1 VTAQTCDDLAFLAT
15 PTAAAMFASN
25 VGRPRG
31 GDRPSPSA
39 LRGPSQDHRAPPLA
53 AEIARRERASR
64 RLTPTRPRMLFSG
77 SPRHLKERRMRS
89 PSRFILALGAVFAA
103 SGALAIPALAAG
115 SKDSVTIGMVLE
127 PPGLDPTA
135 GAAAAIGEIT
145 HYNIFEGLTKINE
158 DFSVA
163 PLLAEKWSFSPDLK
177 TLTFTLRKGVKFQD
191 GETFSSKDV
200 KFSFERAAAKEST
213 NKEKAFF
220 ASIESIDASDPDVV
234 TLKFKAP
241 SFEALFHLGLNT
253 AVIVD
258 AKSAATEAT
267 NPVGTGPYK
276 LAAWNKGSSVTLDKW
291 DGFRDAGKIAIAHA
305 TFRFISDPS
314 AAVAAML
321 AGDVDAFPRFAG
333 VQNIAQFQSD
343 PRFQVLIG
351 GTEGKTILGIN
362 NKRKPLD
369 DLRVRQAIAYA
380 IDRKAIVEGAMNG
393 FGAPIGSHLTPNDP
407 GYVDLTG
414 QYPHDPAKAKALLK
428 AAGVETPLK
437 LTLTLPPPDYAR
449 KSGEV
454 IAAELADVGIEAKIE
469 NIEWAQW
476 LSGVYKGKTF
486 DLTII
491 SHVEP
496 LDIGIYANPDY
507 YFQYD
512 SQAFRDIFA
521 RIQAAPD
528 LAAFKKAIGEAQH
541 RIADDCVNAFL
552 FQLPNIVVADAKLN
566 GLWKNAP
573 IFANDLSALSWK

>member
-1 VTAQTCDDLAFLAT
+1 
-15 PTAAAMFASN
+15 
-25 VGRPRG
+25 
-31 GDRPSPSA
+31 
-39 LRGPSQDHRAPPLA
+39 
-53 AEIARRERASR
+53 
-64 RLTPTRPRMLFSG
+64 
-77 SPRHLKERRMRS
+77 MRS
-89 PSRFILALGAVFAA
+89 PSRLILALGAAFAA
-103 SGALAIPALAAG
+103 STALAFPALAAA

-145 HYNIFEGLTKINE
+145 HYNIFEGLTKIE
-158 DFSVA
+158 ADFSVT

-191 GETFSSKDV
+191 GEAFSSKDV
-200 KFSFERAAAKEST
+200 KFSFERAVAKDST

-220 ASIESIDASDPDVV
+220 ASIESIDASAPDVV

-258 AKSAATEAT
+258 EKSVASEAT

-305 TFRFISDPS
+305 TFRFVSDPS
-314 AAVAAML
+314 AATAAML
-321 AGDVDAFPRFAG
+321 AGDIDAFPRFAS
-333 VQNIAQFQSD
+333 VQSIPQFQSD

-380 IDRKAIVEGAMNG
+380 IDRKSIIDGAMNG

-428 AAGVETPLK
+428 AAGVATPLE

-454 IAAELADVGIEAKIE
+454 IAAELAEVGVEAKIE
-469 NIEWAQW
+469 NVEWAQW
-476 LSGVYKGKTF
+476 LSGVYKGKNF

-521 RIQAAPD
+521 RIEAAPD
-528 LAAFKKAIGEAQH
+528 LDAFKKAIGEAQ
-541 RIADDCVNAFL
+541 RQIADDSVNAFL

-573 IFANDLSALSWK
+573 IFVNDLSAISWK